1 MSKHTGDDEG
11 QTSVFVIG
19 VTVVILLFALTI
31 TAIMA
36 VNLQHR
42 KLLSL
47 ADSAAQSA
55 ATAFTIVDPE
65 ELSVTI
71 TDASASQQVSE
82 HLQTLEAEQH
92 FPNVAVDSVRVVG
105 ETTVQVRLTAT
116 AHPPI
121 VNWVIPD
128 GVTVIAEGTART
140 QLDDSS
146 Q

>member
-1 MSKHTGDDEG
+1 MIRHRENDEG

-31 TAIMA
+31 TAIMS

-55 ATAFTIVDPE
+55 ATAFTIVDPNE
-65 ELSVTI
+65 FSVTI
-71 TDASASQQVSE
+71 TDASASQQVNE
-82 HLQTLEAEQH
+82 HLRALEAEQH
-92 FPNVAVDSVRVVG
+92 FPNIAVQSVRVIG
-105 ETTVQVRLTAT
+105 ETTVQVQLRAT

-128 GVTVIAEGTART
+128 GVTVVAEGTART
-140 QLDDSS
+140 QLNDSE

>member
-1 MSKHTGDDEG
+1 MRLAKNDDG

-19 VTVVILLFALTI
+19 VTMVILLFALTI
-31 TAIMA
+31 TAIMS

-55 ATAFTIVDPE
+55 ATAFTIVDPDE
-65 ELSVTI
+65 FSVTI
-71 TDASASQQVSE
+71 TNASASEQVSQY
-82 HLQTLEAEQH
+82 LQALDTEQH
-92 FPNVAVDSVRVVG
+92 FPNLAVQSVRVVG
-105 ETTVQVRLTAT
+105 ETTVQVQLTAT

-128 GVTVIAEGTART
+128 GVTVVAEGTART
-140 QLDDSS
+140 QLNDVA

>member
-1 MSKHTGDDEG
+1 MIRPARDDQG

-36 VNLQHR
+36 VTLQHR

-65 ELSVTI
+65 ELSLTI
-71 TDASASQQVSE
+71 TNDSAHEQVTE
-82 HLQTLEAEQH
+82 HLQTLAADQN
-92 FPNVAVDSVRVVG
+92 FPNLRIESVRVVG
-105 ETTVQVRLTAT
+105 DTTVAVQLSAT

-121 VNWVIPD
+121 VNWVIPS
-128 GVTVIAEGTART
+128 GVQVIADGTART
-140 QLDDSS
+140 QLDG
-146 Q
+146 

>member
-1 MSKHTGDDEG
+1 MIRHRENDEG

-31 TAIMA
+31 TAIMS

-55 ATAFTIVDPE
+55 ATAFTIVDPNE
-65 ELSVTI
+65 FSVTI
-71 TDASASQQVSE
+71 TDASASQQVNE
-82 HLQTLEAEQH
+82 HLRALDAEQH
-92 FPNVAVDSVRVVG
+92 FPNIAVQSVRVIG
-105 ETTVQVRLTAT
+105 ETTVQVRLRAT

-128 GVTVIAEGTART
+128 GVTVVAEGTART
-140 QLDDSS
+140 QLNDSE

>member
-1 MSKHTGDDEG
+1 MMNQSSDDDG

-31 TAIMA
+31 SAIMA

-55 ATAFTIVDPE
+55 AIGFTIVDPE
-65 ELSVTI
+65 EFSVTI
-71 TDASASQQVSE
+71 TDASAAAQVAD
-82 HLQTLEAEQH
+82 HLQTLDAEQQ
-92 FPNVAVDSVRVVG
+92 FPNLAIDSVRVVG
-105 ETTVQVRLTAT
+105 DTTVQVRLSAT

-121 VNWVIPD
+121 VNWVIPT
-128 GVTVIAEGTART
+128 GVTVVAEGTART
-140 QLDDSS
+140 QLEDASP
-146 Q
+146 